1 MRIKLVAADCRF
13 HWNVDYLIPPPA
25 RNSVLINVRPTESG
39 VNQRFNIIT
48 IGVISYPITQ
58 FLIVILPVFR
68 RVHTQFSGHTYKYR
82 QLKGSQRQFDF
93 FFLYLAV
100 KSHLIVGR
108 RTFCQTPWWTAHTH
122 TLNSQSDPARM
133 SHVESFTQNKESTR
147 WEKQAERTDCGNKL
161 ALFIR

>member
-25 RNSVLINVRPTESG
+25 RNSVLINIRPTESG

-122 TLNSQSDPARM
+122 TQRPIRPGEN
-133 SHVESFTQNKESTR
+133 ESCRKLYAEQRVNKVRETG
-147 WEKQAERTDCGNKL
+147 RTDWL
-161 ALFIR
+161 RE